1 MWVTLPT
8 SICSP
13 AATTAVPETETRWL
27 EVSVAAN
34 AESVEAVSEL
44 FARHGYN
51 EGVVVEEP
59 YRQDDDGDNL
69 EIDPTRPV
77 IVRTYLAV
85 DATLEQRR
93 AALEKGLYFLRQL
106 GDVGE
111 PSYAEREEEDWA
123 NAWKEHFP
131 ILRIGRRFVV
141 RPSWREYQ
149 PLPDDLLIHLDP
161 GMAFGTGLHPSTEM
175 CMLFIEET
183 DLAGKQVLD
192 VGAGSGILS
201 IAAVRSGA
209 AHAVAV
215 EIDQVAA
222 RSLDENVALNQM
234 QDRIE
239 THAADISNALAPDR
253 TFPVVFA
260 NLIARILADNA
271 AAIARHVAPGGRVI
285 ASGIIEEREQL
296 VLDAF
301 TPLGFH
307 VAGRRQARDWVA
319 LLLDREKRH

>member
-1 MWVTLPT
+1 M
-8 SICSP
+8 
-13 AATTAVPETETRWL
+13 PEASARWL

-44 FARHGYN
+44 LARYGYN

-77 IVRTYLAV
+77 MVRTYLAV
-85 DATLEQRR
+85 DASLPERR
-93 AALEKGLYFLRQL
+93 QSLDQGLYFLRRI
-106 GDVGE
+106 GGVGE
-111 PSYAEREEEDWA
+111 PDYAEREEEDWA

-149 PLPDDLLIHLDP
+149 PRPDDLVIHLDP

-175 CMLFIEET
+175 CLLFIEEM
-183 DLAGKQVLD
+183 DLSGIPVLD

-201 IAAVRSGA
+201 IGA
-209 AHAVAV
+209 IRAGASRAVAV
-215 EIDQVAA
+215 EIDPVAA
-222 RSLDENVALNQM
+222 RSLAENVALNEL

-239 THAADISNALAPDR
+239 VVAGDIKEALAPAR
-253 TFPVVFA
+253 QFPVVFA

-271 AAIARHVAPGGRVI
+271 AAITRHVAPGGRVI

-296 VLDAF
+296 VRDAF
-301 TPLGFH
+301 DRLGFR
-307 VAGRRQARDWVA
+307 VADRKQARDWVA
-319 LLLDREKRH
+319 LLLERE